1 MSRNVFDL
9 LKYGGSVMIWG
20 GISVKGGTKL
30 KLIDGIMDSKS
41 YQQFLIRHALPEGK
55 RLLGRCFIFQED
67 NDPKHASNLCRSYF
81 KKKENNGKHALMFFF
96 CCNI

>member
-1 MSRNVFDL
+1 M

-30 KLIDGIMDSKS
+30 KLIDGIMDSKA

-67 NDPKHASNLCRSYF
+67 NDPKHASIFAEITLRR
-81 KKKENNGKHALMFFF
+81 KKTMVSMR
-96 CCNI
+96 